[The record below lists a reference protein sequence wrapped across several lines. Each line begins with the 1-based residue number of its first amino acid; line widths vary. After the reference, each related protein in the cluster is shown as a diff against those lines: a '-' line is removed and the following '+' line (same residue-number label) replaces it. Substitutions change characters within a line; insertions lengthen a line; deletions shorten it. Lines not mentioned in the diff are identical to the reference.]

1 MSYFILIGLTMRG
14 LFVYAILRNLATL
27 TTIRLQTIA
36 PVQTDVRLQIVDPSI
51 EEFGMVSVQHL
62 LTIQ

>member
-1 MSYFILIGLTMRG
+1 MRG

>member
-1 MSYFILIGLTMRG
+1 MVCILSYFILYGLTMRG
-14 LFVYAILRNLATL
+14 FFVYVILRNFATL

-51 EEFGMVSVQHL
+51 E
-62 LTIQ
+62 